1 MAIDMENETAD
12 YCKASFDDWNFL
24 KIFDY
29 FPKLFVLLHNFVVLN
44 D

>member
-1 MAIDMENETAD
+1 MENEAAD
-12 YCKASFDDWNFL
+12 YCKTSFDDWDFL

-29 FPKLFVLLHNFVVLN
+29 FPKLFVPLHNFVVLN